1 MDRKQEY
8 DDVTEKLKQILDESD
23 MLIAITGSGLS
34 ISSVAVVGSRIAIIK
49 ILIEA
54 FVESD
59 EVYKTFQQAVKTY
72 DHIKDMIVKDK
83 PLDCDKCDKKDE
95 CDILNGFEDLL
106 SEKKSDVPITPE
118 DVLNKIMSM
127 ARPKGNC

>member
-1 MDRKQEY
+1 MSRKEEY
-8 DDVTEKLKQILDESD
+8 DNVVEQLKKILDESD

-34 ISSVAVVGSRIAIIK
+34 ISSVALVGSKIAIIK
-49 ILIEA
+49 ILVEA

-72 DHIKDMIVKDK
+72 DHIKDMIVKDE

-106 SEKKSDVPITPE
+106 SEKKSDVSITPE